1 MIKLTNLSMPLNFAQ
16 EQLRQK
22 IAERLKVSKK
32 DIQSISYLKKS
43 IDARKKPK
51 ITVILTVALQVA
63 NEDKLQKQIAK
74 DKDLQTYT
82 PYHYTIPKCNSSTA
96 ERPVVV
102 GFGPAGMFAALILA
116 RAGLRPIVLE
126 RGSCVEQRQKDVALF
141 RQTGKLS
148 TESNIQFG
156 EGGAGTFSDG
166 KLTTGIKDFR
176 IRYVLQNFVA
186 FGAPEEILYLAK
198 PHIGTDKLV
207 HIVREIR
214 KEIIKYGGEIHF
226 QARMQKFAQKDHK
239 LTAIYYE
246 KDGELFEISTSHCI
260 LAVGHSARDV
270 FEMLYNTSI
279 SLIQK
284 NFAVGMRIEHP
295 QNWLNYA
302 MYGREVLSDE
312 LPQADYKLAVHL
324 SNKHSLYTFC
334 MCPGGEVVA
343 AASEQNRL
351 VVNGMSNYARDGKN
365 ANSALLVGISS
376 AELQDSHPLAG
387 MYFQRKL
394 EESAFQAG
402 GGNYYAP
409 TCCVGDFLQKHSATG
424 CGNVTPTYQP
434 GVTWISPDEY
444 LPKFIT
450 ETLRLGIPAMD
461 SKIHGF
467 AMSDA
472 VLTGIESRSSSP
484 VRIVRNETCESVSLT
499 GLYPCGEGA
508 GYAGGI
514 TSAAVDGIRC
524 AEQVIQS
531 MQS

>member
-1 MIKLTNLSMPLNFAQ
+1 M
-16 EQLRQK
+16 
-22 IAERLKVSKK
+22 
-32 DIQSISYLKKS
+32 
-43 IDARKKPK
+43 
-51 ITVILTVALQVA
+51 
-63 NEDKLQKQIAK
+63 
-74 DKDLQTYT
+74 
-82 PYHYTIPKCNSSTA
+82 
-96 ERPVVV
+96 
-102 GFGPAGMFAALILA
+102 
-116 RAGLRPIVLE
+116 
-126 RGSCVEQRQKDVALF
+126 
-141 RQTGKLS
+141 
-148 TESNIQFG
+148 
-156 EGGAGTFSDG
+156 
-166 KLTTGIKDFR
+166 
-176 IRYVLQNFVA
+176 
-186 FGAPEEILYLAK
+186 
-198 PHIGTDKLV
+198 
-207 HIVREIR
+207 
-214 KEIIKYGGEIHF
+214 
-226 QARMQKFAQKDHK
+226 
-239 LTAIYYE
+239 
-246 KDGELFEISTSHCI
+246 
-260 LAVGHSARDV
+260 
-270 FEMLYNTSI
+270 
-279 SLIQK
+279 
-284 NFAVGMRIEHP
+284 
-295 QNWLNYA
+295 
-302 MYGREVLSDE
+302 LSDE